1 VSYRVTGDFSGA
13 QVISC
18 AGDFL
23 CDFAPLQ
30 VFSRRCFLRGAGG
43 FSRVIS
49 PNVANPLVA
58 GVATLVITC
67 GKTCGKPVENLWKTA
82 ETRANTGDE
91 APITFPHIPNTPA

>member
-30 VFSRRCFLRGAGG
+30 VISRRCFLRGAGD
-43 FSRVIS
+43 FSQVIS
-49 PNVANPLVA
+49 PNVANPLVV
-58 GVATLVITC
+58 GVAALVITC
-67 GKTCGKPVENLWKTA
+67 GKTCGKPVENRGNPRQYW
-82 ETRANTGDE
+82 G
-91 APITFPHIPNTPA
+91 